1 MANWVADHLAQHPD
15 MAALPVYKRAR
26 HSLHLQRP
34 DGLIVA
40 QFTGAPCHYL
50 DDALGWQPL
59 DTRLRQIGNEYGAP
73 GLATRIT
80 LDGGVRLD
88 RTAHRQRTVGFVI
101 LDALTGKVKSRLLS
115 LPAGRLD
122 GENVVRESGPF
133 RHVARVTET
142 GLRETLT
149 IAQPLSGNAAS
160 EWAMLETQVSGHDW
174 PDGWLDAAPVVPGV
188 TFRQPL
194 CVDAAG
200 DVFAARWYAR
210 KEGSRQFLLTGVP
223 LAWLAGAAYPVVLDP
238 DYAAEA
244 SDARVYGGS
253 ATYATARSTS
263 TNSYTT
269 SQAEQLGQT
278 WTSKGGY
285 LIHRHFHKFD
295 TSSIPGGST
304 VTQANLTLVVTID
317 YSTTDFDVV
326 IIKQDWSGQDPI
338 AAGNREAAY
347 DNCLSGTPDDN
358 IWRNTLGLSIN
369 TQYTSGNLSTSWVTV
384 AGSTYY
390 SLLSNRDRNGDVPGG
405 NELVTAA
412 MSENA
417 TSTYRPFL
425 TVIYTEGGGGGFNV
439 AWARR
444 VNRALGSGVAY
455 VS

>member
-1 MANWVADHLAQHPD
+1 MANWVADHLTQRPD
-15 MAALPVYKRAR
+15 IAALPVYKRAR

-50 DDALGWQPL
+50 DSALGWQPL

-88 RTAHRQRTVGFVI
+88 RTAHRQRTAGFVI
-101 LDALTGKVKSRLLS
+101 LDALTGKIKSRPLS

-122 GENVVRESGPF
+122 GESVVREAGPF

-149 IAQPLSGNAAS
+149 IAQPLSGTSAS
-160 EWAMLETQVSGHDW
+160 EWAMLETQVVGHDW

-188 TFRQPL
+188 TFRQPI

-200 DVFAARWYAR
+200 EVFSARWYAR
-210 KEGSRQFLLTGVP
+210 KEGARQTLLTGVP
-223 LAWLAGAAYPVVLDP
+223 FAWLAGAAYPVVLDP

-244 SDARVYGGS
+244 EDAQVYGQDP
-253 ATYATARSTS
+253 TYATARSAS
-263 TNSYTT
+263 IGHWVGI
-269 SQAEQLGQT
+269 QAERLGQT
-278 WTSKGGY
+278 YTAKGGY
-285 LIHRHFHKFD
+285 YVYRCFLKFD

-304 VTQANLTLVVTID
+304 VTQANLTLVATTD
-317 YSTTDFDVV
+317 GSTTDFDVA
-326 IIKQDWSGQDPI
+326 IIKQDWSAQDPI
-338 AAGNREAAY
+338 VTGNREAAY

-358 IWRNTLGLSIN
+358 IWRNTSGMSVN
-369 TQYTSGNLSTSWVTV
+369 TQYASGNLATDWVTV

-390 SLLSNRDRNGDVPGG
+390 SLISSRDQGG
-405 NELVTAA
+405 NAA
-412 MSENA
+412 TGAEYVEIGFSEHA

-425 TVIYTEGGGGGFNV
+425 TVTYTEGEASFQS
-439 AWARR
+439 AWARNSNS
-444 VNRALGSGVAY
+444 VLKVM
-455 VS
+455 